1 MLHTSRSSLNYVSIK
16 NDEYIQRKLAE
27 LAAANPREGFWSCY
41 YRLRNKNEKINHKR
55 LHRVYKEMK
64 LPLRRKIKKRLPSRI
79 KERLEVPNC
88 FTHTWSID
96 FTSDALSSTRKF
108 RSFNVIDDF
117 NREVLFIET
126 DYSIKSSRVIWVLNH
141 LVNKFGKPTKIRMDN
156 GPEFIAAIAKD
167 WSEVN
172 KIEFKYIQPGK
183 PTQNA
188 YIERFNRTFRNIV
201 LDSHIFDTLDEVR
214 EVTAKFIDDYN
225 NERPHKSL
233 GGISPIKYRKLNIF
247 VQEKTKTG
255 MKAAIL

>member
-55 LHRVYKEMK
+55 LHRVYKEMT
-64 LPLRRKIKKRLPSRI
+64 LPLRRKIKKRLPSRT

-96 FTSDALSSTRKF
+96 FTSDTLSSTRKF
-108 RSFNVIDDF
+108 MSFNVIDDF
-117 NREVLFIET
+117 NREVLFIVT

-141 LVNKFGKPTKIRMDN
+141 LVNKFGKPTKIRLDN

-172 KIEFKYIQPGK
+172 KI
-183 PTQNA
+183 
-188 YIERFNRTFRNIV
+188 
-201 LDSHIFDTLDEVR
+201 DSNT
-214 EVTAKFIDDYN
+214 YN
-225 NERPHKSL
+225 PENLLK
-233 GGISPIKYRKLNIF
+233 
-247 VQEKTKTG
+247 
-255 MKAAIL
+255 ILI